1 MAASVD
7 TSPDGSRTWDG
18 LSPEMTA
25 KILAMNAP
33 TSEPKATPANLES
46 PDSYFKRLGI
56 SSKPAPASQLE
67 SPQSYF
73 ARQASPP
80 TVDPSKLASNAASTY
95 SGAMQQSGYIPMA
108 EGAQTAANSGY
119 ELGAKHNLQLATD
132 DYNRQQNIIADQLK
146 AQNQSNISNAQDPN
160 AKQKLPNTEMDNL
173 TNFYVAMD
181 DVDKMKNTYQKAAG
195 VNPVN
200 PLVANDGIFGDPVKG
215 NILNADWL
223 KSDIGQKYLQTNP
236 RYVAWQEQQNLTKTG
251 VLNGVLNYT
260 PGADTK
266 ATVQPMAESLLPSN
280 VDSPVMAYQKALQ
293 LKQQVLS
300 RANAMKATYGAMPGM
315 DTTPIDKFID
325 NYQPK
330 VAQEQQWFDGIT
342 NPNPSVPGSTLM
354 PGTDAAFRRAEGKP
368 QVSQTSQYS
377 PVGGPTPMPAAPAV
391 GPSPRDIQYNQQV
404 SGAKNAISN
413 TLGTVGNAWNQMFP
427 ENWSINQG
435 K

>member
-1 MAASVD
+1 MADPKLESLSDYFA
-7 TSPDGSRTWDG
+7 RTG
-18 LSPEMTA
+18 TPVKSAE
-25 KILAMNAP
+25 
-33 TSEPKATPANLES
+33 PANKLES
-46 PDSYFKRLGI
+46 L
-56 SSKPAPASQLE
+56 
-67 SPQSYF
+67 QSYF
-73 ARQASPP
+73 ARTSPP
-80 TVDPSKLASNAASTY
+80 TVDPSKLSANAANSY
-95 SGAMQQSGYIPMA
+95 SNSMQQSGYIPMA

-119 ELGAKHNLQLATD
+119 DIGARHNLQLATD
-132 DYNRQQNIIADQLK
+132 DYNRQQNIVADQLK

-195 VNPVN
+195 VNPAN
-200 PLVANDGIFGDPVKG
+200 PLVANDALFGDPVKG
-215 NILNADWL
+215 NVLNVDWL

-342 NPNPSVPGSTLM
+342 NPNPSVPGSTYM
-354 PGTDAAFRRAEGKP
+354 PGTEAALRKAEGKP
-368 QVSQTSQYS
+368 PISPTSQFS
-377 PVGGPTPMPAAPAV
+377 PVGGQTPMPAAPVPA
-391 GPSPRDIQYNQQV
+391 PTARDVQYNQQV
-404 SGAKNAISN
+404 SGAKNAIN
-413 TLGTVGNAWNQMFP
+413 NVTGTIGNAWNQIFP
-427 ENWSINQG
+427 ENWAVNQG